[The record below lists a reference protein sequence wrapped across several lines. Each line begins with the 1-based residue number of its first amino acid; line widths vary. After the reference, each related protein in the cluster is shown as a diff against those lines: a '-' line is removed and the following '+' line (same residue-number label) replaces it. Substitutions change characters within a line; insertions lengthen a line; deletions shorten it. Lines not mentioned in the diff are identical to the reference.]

1 MYTCSHLVSWKPPAS
16 QFNIDVSSPN
26 FFEEIIIN
34 EIIEFKKVE
43 TAKPESINE
52 ELEELD
58 ANLDIRKTIK
68 AAANPPI
75 NEKIGIIRIEY
86 DARPSDITKTAP
98 TAAPEE
104 TPIIPGSAIG
114 FLKIPCKEA
123 PETANDAPTNIERI
137 ILGNL
142 IFEITFSFT
151 GSISLEFI
159 RKFSKY
165 SNVSLY
171 VVETAPLD
179 RDISEITNRNRIIEG
194 AINKNLLK

>member
-26 FFEEIIIN
+26 FFEESIIK

-86 DARPSDITKTAP
+86 DARPSDNIITAP

-114 FLKIPCKEA
+114 FLKIPWSDA
-123 PETANDAPTNIERI
+123 PETAKDAPTKIDKI
-137 ILGNL
+137 ILGSRIL
-142 IFEITFSFT
+142 EITFSFI
-151 GSISLEFI
+151 GSISPE
-159 RKFSKY
+159 
-165 SNVSLY
+165 
-171 VVETAPLD
+171 
-179 RDISEITNRNRIIEG
+179 
-194 AINKNLLK
+194 LKTKLNM

>member
-1 MYTCSHLVSWKPPAS
+1 M
-16 QFNIDVSSPN
+16 SSPN
-26 FFEEIIIN
+26 FFEESIIN

-86 DARPSDITKTAP
+86 DAKPSDNIITAP

-114 FLKIPCKEA
+114 FLKIPWSDA
-123 PETANDAPTNIERI
+123 PEAAKDAPTKIDKI
-137 ILGNL
+137 ILDEEFKTLQSKVNENVYDDKIDL
-142 IFEITFSFT
+142 SFT
-151 GSISLEFI
+151 
-159 RKFSKY
+159 
-165 SNVSLY
+165 
-171 VVETAPLD
+171 
-179 RDISEITNRNRIIEG
+179 ISEGEKFLRLSKGDDKTRKKP
-194 AINKNLLK
+194 NK